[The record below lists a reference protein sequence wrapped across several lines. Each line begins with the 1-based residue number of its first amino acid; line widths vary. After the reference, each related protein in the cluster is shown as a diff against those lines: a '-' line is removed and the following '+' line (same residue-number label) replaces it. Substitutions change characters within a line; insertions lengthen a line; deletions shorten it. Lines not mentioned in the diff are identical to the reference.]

1 MSFSY
6 DLSSPIGIV
15 RLLIPDRSLATKIF
29 EDEEIASMLTMELSN
44 HPKRA
49 AALALE
55 TIAAD
60 RTMVLQVITTNGLST
75 NGEAV
80 ARALMKRADA
90 LRAQATNEEAAQ
102 DGGAFDWA
110 EMVTGNFSYR
120 ERQWDEIVRQ
130 DGGVTP

>member
-6 DLSSPIGIV
+6 DLSNPIGV
-15 RLLIPDRSLATKIF
+15 TRLLIPDKALATMIF
-29 EDEEIASMLTMELSN
+29 TDEEIASLLNMELSN

-60 RTMVLQVITTNGLST
+60 RAMVLQVITTNGLSV

-80 ARALMKRADA
+80 ARALQKRADA
-90 LRAQATNEEAAQ
+90 LRSQAEAEEAAQ

-120 ERQWDEIVRQ
+120 ERNWDEIMRQ
-130 DGGVTP
+130 NSGVP

>member
-1 MSFSY
+1 MSFTY
-6 DLSSPIGIV
+6 DTTTQVGLV
-15 RLLIPDRSLATKIF
+15 RLLIPDRGQPNALFS
-29 EDEEIASMLTMELSN
+29 DEEINAMINMELSS

-55 TIAAD
+55 TIASD
-60 RTMVLQVITTNGLST
+60 RAMVLQVITTNGLST

-80 ARALMKRADA
+80 ARALQKRADS
-90 LRAQATNEEAAQ
+90 LREQAMNEEAAQ

-120 ERQWDEIVRQ
+120 ERSWSQIMKQ
-130 DGGVTP
+130 DAGVP